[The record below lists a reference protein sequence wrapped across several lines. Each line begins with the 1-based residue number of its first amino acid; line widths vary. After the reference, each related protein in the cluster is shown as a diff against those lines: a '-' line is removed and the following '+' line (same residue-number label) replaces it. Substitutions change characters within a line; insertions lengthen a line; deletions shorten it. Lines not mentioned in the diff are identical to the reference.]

1 MRTDLDDRLAGFR
14 HTVASLGLPVH
25 RERGGTG
32 PSAALLRGRPS
43 ARSTRR
49 PIMPAPTVAQM
60 PHVVGAERKGYG
72 DRSKRAETAIA

>member
-25 RERGGTG
+25 RDRAGTG

-43 ARSTRR
+43 ARSRRR
-49 PIMPAPTVAQM
+49 PIMLAPIVAQK
-60 PHVVGAERKGYG
+60 HDVVGAEPRGYG